1 VSAPDH
7 DDLESDELVARAG
20 DLVEKIERDI
30 EEGAYPPWTALPAL
44 IDVVVLQLLASD
56 DPEGKFRLFLADLL
70 DQFHSVLN
78 MLDDDAPAP

>member
-1 VSAPDH
+1 MSAPDH